1 MKNAFSNNNVFLE
14 NIPQT
19 ENVDYSTLEKKYLN
33 VMVLNRVIWCVI
45 TIIALIAIPIL
56 RDDNFSIYIYLSSLL
71 IWLIIFTFTGF
82 SFNLGGLS
90 LQENETYYGTIYA
103 LDKVGNESLRVS
115 EGLTIDRTGPEDGI
129 VADGQ
134 NFVAGGDLNALPTN
148 ASKLDYCLEDQ
159 CENESYHSDKEVLF
173 ERPIL

>member
-19 ENVDYSTLEKKYLN
+19 VNVDYSTLEKKYLN

-56 RDDNFSIYIYLSSLL
+56 RDDNFSIYIYLSSLF

-82 SFNLGGLS
+82 SFKKKKYVFREHDLIYSSGVIFTKSILIPYNRIQHLAVHQGVFSRIYNLASIQFYTAGGSSSDISIKGLS
-90 LQENETYYGTIYA
+90 KEDADRWKEF
-103 LDKVGNESLRVS
+103 VS
-115 EGLTIDRTGPEDGI
+115 EKIK
-129 VADGQ
+129 
-134 NFVAGGDLNALPTN
+134 
-148 ASKLDYCLEDQ
+148 KLKQ
-159 CENESYHSDKEVLF
+159 
-173 ERPIL
+173 

>member
-45 TIIALIAIPIL
+45 TLIAIIAIPIL
-56 RDDNFSIYIYLSSLL
+56 RDENFSIYIYISSLF

-82 SFNLGGLS
+82 SFKKKKYVFREHDLIYSSGVIFTKSILIPYNRIQHLAVHQGVFSRIYNLASIQFYTAGGSSSDISIKGLS
-90 LQENETYYGTIYA
+90 KEDADRWKEF
-103 LDKVGNESLRVS
+103 VS
-115 EGLTIDRTGPEDGI
+115 EKIK
-129 VADGQ
+129 
-134 NFVAGGDLNALPTN
+134 
-148 ASKLDYCLEDQ
+148 KLKQ
-159 CENESYHSDKEVLF
+159 
-173 ERPIL
+173 

>member
-45 TIIALIAIPIL
+45 TLIAIIAIPIL
-56 RDDNFSIYIYLSSLL
+56 RDENFSIYIYLSSLF

-82 SFNLGGLS
+82 SFKKKKYVFREHDLIYSSGVIFTKSILIPYNRIQHLAVHQGVFSRIYNLASIQFYTAGGSSSDISIKGLS
-90 LQENETYYGTIYA
+90 KEDADRWKEF
-103 LDKVGNESLRVS
+103 VS
-115 EGLTIDRTGPEDGI
+115 EKIK
-129 VADGQ
+129 
-134 NFVAGGDLNALPTN
+134 
-148 ASKLDYCLEDQ
+148 KLKQ
-159 CENESYHSDKEVLF
+159 
-173 ERPIL
+173 

>member
-14 NIPQT
+14 NIPQI

-56 RDDNFSIYIYLSSLL
+56 RDDNFSIYIYLSSLF

-82 SFNLGGLS
+82 SFKKKKYVFREHDLIYSSGVVFTKSILIPYNRIQHLAVHQGVFSRIYNLASIQFYTAGGSSSDISIKGLS
-90 LQENETYYGTIYA
+90 KEDADRWKEF
-103 LDKVGNESLRVS
+103 VS
-115 EGLTIDRTGPEDGI
+115 EKIK
-129 VADGQ
+129 
-134 NFVAGGDLNALPTN
+134 
-148 ASKLDYCLEDQ
+148 KLKQ
-159 CENESYHSDKEVLF
+159 
-173 ERPIL
+173 

>member
-1 MKNAFSNNNVFLE
+1 MKNAFSNNNVFLK

-56 RDDNFSIYIYLSSLL
+56 RDDNFSIYIYLSSLF

-82 SFNLGGLS
+82 SFKKKKYVFREHDLIYSSGVFFTKSILIPYNRIQHLAVHQGVFSRIYNLASIQFYTAGGSSSDISIKGLS
-90 LQENETYYGTIYA
+90 KEDADRWKEF
-103 LDKVGNESLRVS
+103 VS
-115 EGLTIDRTGPEDGI
+115 EKIK
-129 VADGQ
+129 
-134 NFVAGGDLNALPTN
+134 
-148 ASKLDYCLEDQ
+148 KLKQ
-159 CENESYHSDKEVLF
+159 
-173 ERPIL
+173 

>member
-56 RDDNFSIYIYLSSLL
+56 RDDNFSIYIYLSSLF

-82 SFNLGGLS
+82 SFKKKKYVFREHDLIYSSGVIFTKSILIPYNRIQHLAVHQGVFSRIYNLASIQFYTAGGSSSDISIKGLS
-90 LQENETYYGTIYA
+90 KEDADRWKEF
-103 LDKVGNESLRVS
+103 VS
-115 EGLTIDRTGPEDGI
+115 EKIK
-129 VADGQ
+129 
-134 NFVAGGDLNALPTN
+134 
-148 ASKLDYCLEDQ
+148 KLKQ
-159 CENESYHSDKEVLF
+159 
-173 ERPIL
+173 

>member
-33 VMVLNRVIWCVI
+33 VMGLNRVIWCVI

-56 RDDNFSIYIYLSSLL
+56 RDDNFSIYIYLSSLF

-82 SFNLGGLS
+82 SFKKKKYVFREHDLIYSSGVVFTKSILIPYNRIQHLAVHQGVFSRIYNLASIQFYTAGGSSSDISIKGLS
-90 LQENETYYGTIYA
+90 KEDADRWKEF
-103 LDKVGNESLRVS
+103 VS
-115 EGLTIDRTGPEDGI
+115 EKIK
-129 VADGQ
+129 
-134 NFVAGGDLNALPTN
+134 
-148 ASKLDYCLEDQ
+148 KLKQ
-159 CENESYHSDKEVLF
+159 
-173 ERPIL
+173 

>member
-56 RDDNFSIYIYLSSLL
+56 RDDNFSIYIYLSSLF

-82 SFNLGGLS
+82 SFKKKKYVFREHDLIYSSGVVFTKSILIPYNRIQHLAVHQGVFSRIYNLASIQFYTAGGSSSDISIKGLS
-90 LQENETYYGTIYA
+90 KEDADRWKEF
-103 LDKVGNESLRVS
+103 VS
-115 EGLTIDRTGPEDGI
+115 EKIK
-129 VADGQ
+129 
-134 NFVAGGDLNALPTN
+134 
-148 ASKLDYCLEDQ
+148 KLKQ
-159 CENESYHSDKEVLF
+159 
-173 ERPIL
+173 

>member
-56 RDDNFSIYIYLSSLL
+56 RDDNFSIYIYLSSLF

-82 SFNLGGLS
+82 SFKKKKYVFREHDLIYSSGVVFTKSILIPYNRIQHLAVHQGIFSRIYNLASIQFYTAGGSSSDISIKGLS
-90 LQENETYYGTIYA
+90 KEDADRWKEF
-103 LDKVGNESLRVS
+103 VS
-115 EGLTIDRTGPEDGI
+115 EKIK
-129 VADGQ
+129 
-134 NFVAGGDLNALPTN
+134 
-148 ASKLDYCLEDQ
+148 KLKQ
-159 CENESYHSDKEVLF
+159 
-173 ERPIL
+173 